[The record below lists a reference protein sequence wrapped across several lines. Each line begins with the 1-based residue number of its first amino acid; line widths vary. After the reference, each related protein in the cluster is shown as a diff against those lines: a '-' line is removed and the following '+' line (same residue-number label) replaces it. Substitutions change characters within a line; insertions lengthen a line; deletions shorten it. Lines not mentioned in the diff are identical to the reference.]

1 MSNHKGYIGKI
12 TSSAGLKEAIAA
24 GSLPESAVPLTII
37 FEDGRSA
44 LLDLSYPVANAWAKT
59 IAHLQENN
67 RPVFADI
74 DNDTLYITRL
84 LVPAA
89 ERVWRI
95 LPSSEEIVY
104 VSFHTANPRHYLRRS
119 HPDFQQMLDDLQ
131 AALDNSTEVLVTAT
145 QPDFEIID
153 VRPLPA
159 SFGPEEEAEP
169 LPPAPPPPPPG
180 PPPPPV
186 TLARAID
193 LFNQMAVLS
202 CTPCASATPCIT
214 YRYPYNGCWIRAH
227 IMCYLM
233 MDQGE
238 SPEKVWI
245 QSSGCTL
252 VALSSNVPE
261 CQVEWCWHV
270 APTLMVTQPDAS
282 VIKMV
287 IDPSLSNGPLST
299 GDWQALM
306 TDPASTLTYTDWTN
320 YFQSGGTATRAVAEN
335 DMQGFRNQLD
345 TMCATYGP
353 SPYACP
359 IVKKSFFIVDR
370 STISKDEIDAMLLLN
385 NPAVI
390 DAAFYVVV
398 DGFTPQEL
406 GITAATLSGIP
417 NIIPVLSHLP
427 AFAQMSIA
435 VMAPIA
441 LEDPTHL
448 VRRQRITWKYKI
460 SFTGTAGFTI
470 DLREIDLSA
479 GISTVTATA
488 KIYLI
493 RQANPYEIDGATS
506 WLSTDLRVFQIKNG
520 ESRFNKNMLLD
531 APDFITTVIQNLN
544 TGNAAGQTFEN
555 ISTDQQ
561 TSRLELSETV
571 TGVRVFNFAIA
582 KVRYRSTALTATGV
596 RVFFRLFPA
605 SSTSLEYNQGTTYRR
620 ATLAGAVKPLLG
632 IINTEAV
639 TIPCFAAARVDSSA
653 VSMET
658 QTDNANVQPI
668 PPDAMGNEVV
678 RYFGCWLDFNQTAA
692 QFPFNPPVPVDGPY
706 AAATRKSVQEHVRN
720 EHQCLVSEIAF
731 DLTPIPPAASPAVSD
746 KLAQRNL
753 AIVESDNPGALASHR
768 IPHTFEIKPTR
779 AKPGAMEMP
788 DELMI
793 DWGNTPV
800 GSTATLYLPGANSNE
815 IMDMAIKLYR
825 THTLVRIDAHT
836 VQCKTGGNT
845 FIPIPYSEG
854 SNYAGMI
861 SVDLPDNVKK
871 GQHFTIVIHQVTN
884 ISRGQV
890 VLTHAAGAGSAAQG
904 RRILGSFQLSIPVT
918 VKENM
923 LVHEVRLLANLR
935 WIQRSIPANN
945 RWYPVFNRYVKQIA
959 DRVDAL
965 GGNAG
970 DIVASSN
977 DGFTPGS
984 KKCLLYGI
992 LIMLLLAVLIIV
1004 SGAVTGTIR
1013 TILVSAIAAIILGL
1027 GYYWIKTCSPSVC
1040 RRFKTI
1046 FFGIGAGTVLLA
1058 LLWLAGVSSPQ
1069 MKGVL
1074 ITGGVITVITGVICW
1089 VRGCFRK

>member
-1 MSNHKGYIGKI
+1 MPTQKGYIGKVI
-12 TSSAGLKEAIAA
+12 SSAGLKEAITT
-24 GSLPESAVPLTII
+24 GSLAESATPLKIS
-37 FEDGRSA
+37 FEGGRDA
-44 LLDLSYPVANAWAKT
+44 FLDLSYPVASSWAKT
-59 IAHLQENN
+59 IAYLQDNN
-67 RPVFADI
+67 RPVFVDI
-74 DNDTLYITRL
+74 DDDTNYIIRL
-84 LVPAA
+84 LVPSA

-95 LPSSEEIVY
+95 LPASEDIVY
-104 VSFHTANPRHYLRRS
+104 VSFSTANPRHYLRRS
-119 HPDFQQMLDDLQ
+119 HSDFQQMLDDLQ
-131 AALDNSTEVLVTAT
+131 AALDSDTQVLVTAT
-145 QPDFEIID
+145 HPDYEIID
-153 VRPLPA
+153 VRPVPA
-159 SFGPEEEAEP
+159 SFGPNEEAAP
-169 LPPAPPPPPPG
+169 LTPGPPPPPPG

-186 TLARAID
+186 TLARATD
-193 LFNQMAVLS
+193 LFNQMAALS
-202 CTPCASATPCIT
+202 CIPCASLTPCIT
-214 YRYPYNGCWIRAH
+214 FRYPYNGCWIRAH

-245 QSSGCTL
+245 ESSGCDL

-287 IDPSLSNGPLST
+287 IDPSLSNAPLST

-320 YFQSGGTATRAVAEN
+320 YFQSGGTATRAQAET
-335 DMQGFRNQLD
+335 DMQSFRNQLD
-345 TMCATYGP
+345 TMCSTYGP

-370 STISKDEIDAMLLLN
+370 STISKDEIDAILLLN

-390 DAAFYVVV
+390 EAAFYVVV
-398 DGFTPQEL
+398 DGFTPNEL
-406 GITAATLSGIP
+406 GITAATLVGIP
-417 NIIPVLSHLP
+417 NIVPALSHLP

-448 VRRQRITWKYKI
+448 VRRQRITWKYQI

-479 GISTVTATA
+479 TIATVAATA
-488 KIYLI
+488 KLYLI
-493 RQANPYEIDGATS
+493 RQANPYEVDGATS
-506 WLSTDLRVFQIKNG
+506 WLSTDLRVFQIKTN
-520 ESRFNKNMLLD
+520 ESRFNKTMLLD

-544 TGNAAGQTFEN
+544 TNNAAGQTFEN
-555 ISTDQQ
+555 LPTGQQ
-561 TSRLELSETV
+561 DSILELSETV
-571 TGVRVFNFAIA
+571 AGVRVFNFAIA
-582 KVRYRSTALTATGV
+582 KVRYRSTAITATGV

-620 ATLAGAVKPLLG
+620 FTQGGAVKPLLG

-639 TIPCFAAARVDSSA
+639 TIPCFAAARVDSSV

-658 QTDNANVQPI
+658 QLDDANVQPI
-668 PPDAMGNEVV
+668 PPDATGHEVV

-692 QFPFNPPVPVDGPY
+692 QFPFNPPAPVDGPY

-731 DLTPIPPAASPAVSD
+731 DLTPIPSAASPAVSD

-779 AKPGAMEMP
+779 VKAGSAEMP

-800 GSTATLYLPGANSNE
+800 GSTATLYLPGASSNE

-845 FIPIPYSEG
+845 FIPIPYGSG

-871 GQHFTIVIHQVTN
+871 GQHFTIVVHQVTN
-884 ISRGQV
+884 ISREG
-890 VLTHAAGAGSAAQG
+890 VLTHAAAGVAALQG

-970 DIVASSN
+970 DVAASPN
-977 DGFTPGS
+977 DGLVPGS
-984 KKCLLYGI
+984 KNCLLYGI
-992 LIMLLLAVLIIV
+992 LIMLLLAALIIV
-1004 SGAVTGTIR
+1004 SGAITGTIR
-1013 TILVSAIAAIILGL
+1013 TILVAAIAAIILGL
-1027 GYYWIKTCSPSVC
+1027 GYYWISTCRPSIC

-1046 FFGIGAGTVLLA
+1046 FFGVGAGTVVLA
-1058 LLWLAGVSSPQ
+1058 LLWLADVVSPQ

-1074 ITGGVITVITGVICW
+1074 ITGGIVTVITGLVCW